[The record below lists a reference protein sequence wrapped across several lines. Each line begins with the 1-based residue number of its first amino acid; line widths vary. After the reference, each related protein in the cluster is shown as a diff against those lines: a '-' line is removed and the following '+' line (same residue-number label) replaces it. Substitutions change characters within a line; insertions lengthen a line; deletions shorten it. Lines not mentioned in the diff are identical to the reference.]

1 MRMKNVDGKMPSD
14 NVWMIKLFERRLT
27 LTQHFHVTSSFSK
40 IKIINSSVVV
50 VSSDVRPSRN
60 RLRFSVTTAR
70 QHV

>member
-1 MRMKNVDGKMPSD
+1 MPSD

-40 IKIINSSVVV
+40 IKIINPSVVV

-60 RLRFSVTTAR
+60 RLRFSVTFEPDSTFESPSLC
-70 QHV
+70 VD